1 MTITTGTSMSLFHT
15 IRTRLWPVIAG
26 SLFCAAVQAQDP
38 HFSQFFSSPLTLN
51 PALTGLFDGDFRVA
65 GNFRNQWPT
74 INNAFKTGT
83 ASIDF
88 SLLKNRLPE
97 NDRWSVGLLALNDRS
112 VNRILNN
119 SHYSVSTAYH
129 KGLDE
134 NGYHQLTVGFQGTF
148 TSKVL
153 DVTQADF
160 EDELT
165 SLGFT
170 GVTSEVFANRR
181 VSINYFDLNTG
192 ILYSGTTNGDN
203 SFYVGTS
210 VYHVNR
216 PNESF
221 LGGSFILEPRVTFH
235 GGGRIPVGTYRAL
248 HGSVIHQRQGGADET
263 VLGGAMSF
271 NVNQDEYNPIDLYAG
286 AWYRVRDALIP
297 YVGLEFG
304 SFRVGYTYDVTMSNL
319 RTANERRGGSEVSL
333 IWVRR
338 PVEEWRRKLHC
349 PKF

>member
-1 MTITTGTSMSLFHT
+1 MHLIRT
-15 IRTRLWPVIAG
+15 IRAFIGPMLVICLL
-26 SLFCAAVQAQDP
+26 SQELRAQDP
-38 HFSQFFSSPLTLN
+38 HFSQFFTSPLTLN

-88 SLLKNRLPE
+88 SLLKDNIPE
-97 NDRWSVGLLALNDRS
+97 NDRWSIGLLALNDRS

-119 SHYSVSTAYH
+119 NHYSVSTAYH

-134 NGYHQLTVGFQGTF
+134 NGYHQLTIGFQGTY

-153 DVTQADF
+153 DVTAADF

-165 SLGFT
+165 ALGFT
-170 GVTSEVFANRR
+170 GVTSDVLGNSR
-181 VSINYFDLNTG
+181 VAINYFDLQTG
-192 ILYSGTTNGDN
+192 LLYSGTTNGEN
-203 SFYVGTS
+203 SFYAGTS

-221 LGGSFILEPRVTFH
+221 MGGSFILEPRVTIH
-235 GGGRIPVGTYRAL
+235 GGGRLPLGTYRAF
-248 HGSVIHQRQGGADET
+248 HGSVIHQRQGGANET

-271 NVNQDEYNPIDLYAG
+271 NVNQDEYNPVDLYAG
-286 AWYRVRDALIP
+286 AWYRLKDAFIP

-304 SFRVGYTYDVTMSNL
+304 SFRVGFTYDVTMSNL
-319 RTANERRGGSEVSL
+319 QTATQRRGGSEVSL

-338 PVEEWRRKLHC
+338 PVEEWRRRLHC